1 MRRVCPQ
8 CQEWFTKHFLCP
20 RCGVA
25 LLDKLPET
33 SQVAG
38 STQSGEQRRQKSQSR
53 LLGGLVVT
61 QGLAYGS
68 TMIARALAQSQQV
81 PPDWWE
87 GSAGQAVLY
96 TLQGISL
103 LIGGLI
109 ISAGQ
114 KRGPVLGIIFALLNV
129 AALMGLRAALK
140 EPLPEPPIIGLTAGG
155 AVVIGLIAGLIGS
168 RIWSPMQP
176 LPESLLTA
184 STSSMVAPTGL
195 VMALPEV
202 PKVEEPK
209 TPFGTRLAQATL
221 GIVIITASV
230 YFADDLRQLLPKSIA
245 RNQSIQHLTTWS
257 FAAIGSFLGG
267 CVAGYKVKKGG
278 LMNGIVAGV
287 LGAMVVIGLN
297 LSRGPEG
304 LHAALFLMSLVGDLR
319 EIATIQTYQ
328 VASLFATCGFSCSF
342 GSAFSSALGNAPA
355 EVKRQRISAE

>member
-25 LLDKLPET
+25 LLDQLPQT
-33 SQVAG
+33 PQAAA
-38 STQSGEQRRQKSQSR
+38 STQPGEQRRQKSQSR

-68 TMIARALAQSQQV
+68 TMIARALVQAQQV

-87 GSAGQAVLY
+87 GTAGQAVVY
-96 TLQGISL
+96 TLQGLSL
-103 LIGGLI
+103 LLGGLI

-114 KRGPVLGIIFALLNV
+114 KRGPLLGIIFAVLNV
-129 AALMGLRAALK
+129 AALMGLKAALK
-140 EPLPEPPIIGLTAGG
+140 QPIPEPAVIGMTAGG

-168 RIWSPMQP
+168 RVWSPMQP

-209 TPFGTRLAQATL
+209 TPFGTLLAQTTL
-221 GIVIITASV
+221 GIVIVITSV

-267 CVAGYKVKKGG
+267 CVSGYKVKKGG
-278 LMNGIVAGV
+278 VVCGIIAGV
-287 LGAMVVIGLN
+287 IGAMVVIGLN

-304 LHAALFLMSLVGDLR
+304 LPAALFLMSLVGDLR
-319 EIATIQTYQ
+319 EIATIQAYQ
-328 VASLFATCGFSCSF
+328 IASLFLTCSFSCGF
-342 GSAFSSALGNAPA
+342 GSAFSSALGNAPV
-355 EVKRQRISAE
+355 EEKRRRISEE